1 MSTPPRA
8 LPLRREEHLAGSPG
22 ETLAPAPVVPV
33 AAPATG
39 AVQALDPAEPAQAAA
54 PARTRRARRLLSPST
69 RDVLVAVVVLLALWQ
84 LVAGVFFRHSF
95 ALSSPIEAFSQGWTD
110 RQLLVTNTWATVQ
123 VALAGFA
130 LGNLLALVLAVLFVL
145 SPLVDRILSQFA
157 LALYALP
164 TLVLAPVLKV
174 FLDPQST
181 RITVAALVV
190 FFPTLISGAAGLRA
204 ASADSLDLVRSLGGN
219 RWTALVRVRLRG
231 ALPGVFSGLRVAVP
245 GALLG
250 AIASEWLGADTGL
263 GIFMVNAL
271 GYLNTARV
279 YACVLVLVLL
289 TVAGYALVG
298 LGNRL
303 VNGWQTGE
311 RDR

>member
-1 MSTPPRA
+1 MSTPPRT
-8 LPLRREEHLAGSPG
+8 LPAAGLLP
-22 ETLAPAPVVPV
+22 EVHDAAAAPVLPV
-33 AAPATG
+33 VAPATG
-39 AVQALDPAEPAQAAA
+39 AASPVPDSADAPPP
-54 PARTRRARRLLSPST
+54 PARTRRLRISRST
-69 RDVLVAVVVLLALWQ
+69 RDVALAAVVLLVAWQVVAVVA
-84 LVAGVFFRHSF
+84 FPDSF
-95 ALSSPIEAFSQGWTD
+95 ALASPLEAVRQGWAD
-110 RQLLVTNTWATVQ
+110 RELLTTNTWVTLQ
-123 VALAGFA
+123 VAIAGFA
-130 LGNLLALVLAVLFVL
+130 LGNALALALAVVFVL
-145 SPLVDRILSQFA
+145 SPLADRILSQFA

-164 TLVLAPVLKV
+164 TLVLAPILKV

-190 FFPTLISGAAGLRA
+190 FFPTLIAAAAGLR
-204 ASADSLDLVRSLGGN
+204 SAGRDSLDLVRSLGGN
-219 RWTALVRVRLRG
+219 RWTALYRVRLRG

-250 AIASEWLGADTGL
+250 AIASEWLGADSGL

-303 VNGWQTGE
+303 VNGWQDAA
-311 RDR
+311 RDGRR

>member
-8 LPLRREEHLAGSPG
+8 LPLPVQEQRATRPALPPVGNAAG
-22 ETLAPAPVVPV
+22 PVR
-33 AAPATG
+33 
-39 AVQALDPAEPAQAAA
+39 ALDPAGLPGG
-54 PARTRRARRLLSPST
+54 RRRRLLSPSS
-69 RDVLVAVVVLLALWQ
+69 RDVVVAVVVLVALWQ
-84 LVAGVFFRHSF
+84 LAADVFFPGSF
-95 ALSSPIEAFSQGWTD
+95 ALSSPLDAARQGWAD
-110 RQLLVTNTWATVQ
+110 RDLLLVNTWATVQ
-123 VALAGFA
+123 VAVAGFA
-130 LGNLLALVLAVLFVL
+130 VGNLAALVLAVGFVL

-164 TLVLAPVLKV
+164 TLVLAPILKL
-174 FLDPQST
+174 FLDPQGT

-190 FFPTLISGAAGLRA
+190 FFPTLIAAAAGLRA
-204 ASADSLDLVRSLGGN
+204 ATPDALDLVRSLGGT
-219 RWTALVRVRLRG
+219 RWTALRRVRLRG

-279 YACVLVLVLL
+279 YACVVVLVLL
-289 TVAGYALVG
+289 TVLGYALVG

-303 VNGWQTGE
+303 VNGWQVQ
-311 RDR
+311 R